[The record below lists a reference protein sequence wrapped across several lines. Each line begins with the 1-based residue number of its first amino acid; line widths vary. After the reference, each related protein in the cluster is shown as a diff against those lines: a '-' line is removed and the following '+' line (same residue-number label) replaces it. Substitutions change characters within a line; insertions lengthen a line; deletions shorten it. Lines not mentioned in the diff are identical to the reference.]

1 MYLFRF
7 PPKFWWSGL
16 FLPDEAAL
24 ICLNC
29 WKYFFQAVKHICP
42 KMMRTGSSW
51 WSCSQL
57 LANLLYWWP
66 GDLRRLLRC
75 LHYFTLFHKSTTC
88 PFGAIQG
95 RSIREEV
102 FKKFF
107 VEKWRLNI
115 CSFFPHFCPVA
126 TKSGSTAET
135 DESPQDHVRP
145 DIKLVEYAI
154 PPPLTQKSRQTICIS
169 LYFLKNYGNC
179 NMFDNVEE
187 KKRQ

>member
-29 WKYFFQAVKHICP
+29 WKYFFQVFKHICP

-102 FKKFF
+102 LKKFF
-107 VEKWRLNI
+107 WKVETNYLSLFFHISVRSQQNLDQLQRLMN
-115 CSFFPHFCPVA
+115 HHR
-126 TKSGSTAET
+126 TM
-135 DESPQDHVRP
+135 P
-145 DIKLVEYAI
+145 D
-154 PPPLTQKSRQTICIS
+154 PTSNS
-169 LYFLKNYGNC
+169 
-179 NMFDNVEE
+179 
-187 KKRQ
+187 

>member
-1 MYLFRF
+1 MCSSNCWMYLLKSLKILMTRI
-7 PPKFWWSGL
+7 SSS
-16 FLPDEAAL
+16 
-24 ICLNC
+24 C
-29 WKYFFQAVKHICP
+29 
-42 KMMRTGSSW
+42 SW

-107 VEKWRLNI
+107 WKMETEHLF
-115 CSFFPHFCPVA
+115 STFL
-126 TKSGSTAET
+126 SGRNKIWINCRDWWITT
-135 DESPQDHVRP
+135 GPC
-145 DIKLVEYAI
+145 
-154 PPPLTQKSRQTICIS
+154 QTRHQTRRIVQTNHLYFLS

-187 KKRQ
+187 KSRQ